1 MSIVA
6 HGRAA
11 SAWVC
16 RCSSGLR
23 SASIPEIHIF
33 AGEKVCIQVMT
44 PRQFGSSLA
53 SPIARRMAPASL
65 STGFQTTRAGTASES
80 LSPAATRWDCS
91 ATCCRVSSP

>member
-23 SASIPEIHIF
+23 SASRPAIHIL
-33 AGEKVCIQVMT
+33 AGLKVCIQVMT
-44 PRQFGSSLA
+44 PMQAALSLA
-53 SPIARRMAPASL
+53 SPIARRIAAGSL
-65 STGFQTTRAGTASES
+65 STGFQTIRTGTTAASS
-80 LSPAATRWDCS
+80 SVAATRWDCS